1 MFQEREGKQE
11 VRDTLKTEYKV
22 GKPKKGRV
30 FKKRQVVNQECSEG
44 SVKVTMGR
52 QIPGDLRRQFQDC
65 GAEGGKGNS
74 Y

>member
-30 FKKRQVVNQECSEG
+30 FKKKQVVNQECSEG
-44 SVKVTMGR
+44 SVKVTMG